1 MVLKDKKTKI
11 TFHNGIL
18 TIGGTIIEV
27 VYEDSHIFF
36 DFGSEYNPSA
46 SFQPSNLQEL
56 LDEKLVPYLNNMYDP
71 SIELKGYKSSED
83 NFKHTAVFLS
93 HMHLDHSKIIN
104 YLNPSIPL
112 YTLEG
117 TKSLLNT
124 LNINDDFLFP
134 LHNKKD
140 SNTREIIGVKENEVI
155 EVGKIKVK
163 VMPVDHDA
171 YGACGLLI
179 KTPDLVISYTGDIRL
194 HGYRKEDTLKFCK
207 ESENC
212 DVLLIEGVTVSFK
225 DFEDEDDEIIW
236 VSKSEIKRDAEELK
250 RLGAELVDLGKN
262 ALDKIPLDTDLR
274 DAIELAQRIKKEGR
288 RRQLQLIGKM
298 LRNRDV
304 DPIRQA
310 LDKLKNRHNQ
320 QVALFHKLEQ
330 IRDRLID
337 DGDDAVAEV
346 LNLWPDAD
354 RQQLRSLIRNAKKEK
369 EGNKPPKSARLIFQ
383 YLRELAENE
392 G

>member
-1 MVLKDKKTKI
+1 MTKQP
-11 TFHNGIL
+11 
-18 TIGGTIIEV
+18 
-27 VYEDSHIFF
+27 EDW
-36 DFGSEYNPSA
+36 
-46 SFQPSNLQEL
+46 
-56 LDEKLVPYLNNMYDP
+56 LDDVP
-71 SIELKGYKSSED
+71 G
-83 NFKHTAVFLS
+83 
-93 HMHLDHSKIIN
+93 
-104 YLNPSIPL
+104 
-112 YTLEG
+112 
-117 TKSLLNT
+117 
-124 LNINDDFLFP
+124 DD
-134 LHNKKD
+134 
-140 SNTREIIGVKENEVI
+140 V
-155 EVGKIKVK
+155 
-163 VMPVDHDA
+163 
-171 YGACGLLI
+171 
-179 KTPDLVISYTGDIRL
+179 
-194 HGYRKEDTLKFCK
+194 
-207 ESENC
+207 
-212 DVLLIEGVTVSFK
+212 
-225 DFEDEDDEIIW
+225 EDEVDEIIW

-250 RLGAELVDLGKN
+250 RLGAELVDREN

>member
-1 MVLKDKKTKI
+1 MTKQP
-11 TFHNGIL
+11 
-18 TIGGTIIEV
+18 
-27 VYEDSHIFF
+27 EDW
-36 DFGSEYNPSA
+36 
-46 SFQPSNLQEL
+46 
-56 LDEKLVPYLNNMYDP
+56 LDDVP
-71 SIELKGYKSSED
+71 G
-83 NFKHTAVFLS
+83 
-93 HMHLDHSKIIN
+93 
-104 YLNPSIPL
+104 
-112 YTLEG
+112 
-117 TKSLLNT
+117 
-124 LNINDDFLFP
+124 DD
-134 LHNKKD
+134 
-140 SNTREIIGVKENEVI
+140 V
-155 EVGKIKVK
+155 
-163 VMPVDHDA
+163 
-171 YGACGLLI
+171 
-179 KTPDLVISYTGDIRL
+179 
-194 HGYRKEDTLKFCK
+194 
-207 ESENC
+207 
-212 DVLLIEGVTVSFK
+212 
-225 DFEDEDDEIIW
+225 EDEDDEIIW

-274 DAIELAQRIKKEGR
+274 DAIELAQRIKKGDQEALIKKEGR